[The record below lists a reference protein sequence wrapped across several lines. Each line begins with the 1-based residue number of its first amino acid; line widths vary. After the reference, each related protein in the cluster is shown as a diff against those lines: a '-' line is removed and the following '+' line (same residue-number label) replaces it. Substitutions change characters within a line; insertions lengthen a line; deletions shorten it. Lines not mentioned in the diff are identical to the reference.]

1 MRSGESVPKVVV
13 AVDPGRDKCGIAVVR
28 DDLTVAERE
37 IAPTQDVV
45 GRVYELARR
54 YGATIVALGD
64 RTSSK
69 ALARE
74 IDVSVRGEAST
85 GRAET
90 PTGAPHRSE
99 TAQAP
104 NLHAGG
110 PRLEIMFVDE
120 HLSSVEGRKRYLLDH
135 PPRGLGRLIPLSLR
149 TPGEPFD
156 DYVAVVLAERFFH
169 YAKKSV
175 SGEGFPGRA

>member
-1 MRSGESVPKVVV
+1 MKSEKRVPKVVV

-37 IAPTQDVV
+37 IAPAQNVA

-54 YGATIVALGD
+54 YGTTTVVLGD

-74 IDVSVRGEAST
+74 IEASAPVEAP
-85 GRAET
+85 GRAL
-90 PTGAPHRSE
+90 HRSE
-99 TAQAP
+99 DAQAP
-104 NLHAGG
+104 DVYDAG

-169 YAKKSV
+169 RTKKPV
-175 SGEGFPGRA
+175 SGEGFSGRT

>member
-37 IAPTQDVV
+37 IALTQNVV

-54 YGATIVALGD
+54 YGATTVVLGD

-74 IDVSVRGEAST
+74 IEENTPMEVPA
-85 GRAET
+85 RAPCT
-90 PTGAPHRSE
+90 IG

-104 NLHAGG
+104 DVHTGG

-169 YAKKSV
+169 YAKKSA
-175 SGEGFPGRA
+175 SGEGFLGRT